1 MNIKRYFP
9 VAIAVA
15 LMVVAATMATAA
27 VTNTNWNVIQLTAT
41 TDGTGAPTDD
51 RTIKRIRVIPTE
63 ASKTYQIKST
73 SSGAVLWQDTTST
86 PTAALIEWPTYGMAD
101 IYVPAGGVQLVTTD
115 TTPTVFLY
123 TSKRTD
129 R

>member
-1 MNIKRYFP
+1 MNLKRYFP
-9 VAIAVA
+9 IVIAVA
-15 LMVVAATMATAA
+15 LMVVAATFATAA
-27 VTNTNWNVIQLTAT
+27 VTNTNWNVIQMTANG
-41 TDGTGAPTDD
+41 DVTGAPSTDLN
-51 RTIKRIRVIPTE
+51 IVRIRILPTE

-86 PTAALIEWPTYGMAD
+86 PTAAMIEWPTYGNSE

-115 TTPTVFLY
+115 TTPTAFLY
-123 TSKRTD
+123 TTKRTD

>member
-1 MNIKRYFP
+1 MNLKRCFP
-9 VAIAVA
+9 VLLAVV
-15 LMVVAATMATAA
+15 LMVAAATLATAA
-27 VTNTNWNVIQLTAT
+27 VTNTNWNVIQMTANA
-41 TDGTGAPTDD
+41 DVTGEPNGDYTV
-51 RTIKRIRVIPTE
+51 KRIRVIPTE

-101 IYVPAGGVQLVTTD
+101 IYVPQGGLQLVTTD
-115 TTPTVFLY
+115 TTPTVFIY